1 MKIALLLVIVLG
13 CSATASPQDPRT
25 PRELEK
31 WYGSEYVPLTDAQR
45 DQLARAAI
53 AARKSGICNVHG
65 VKMLKKRVP
74 IHFGLLDFTDPYYSH
89 QISRFPHAQ
98 EYVNGG
104 CEVDP
109 VAEKRLYWTLV
120 CPECKRAERRW
131 ALAHPKHEIAKYILA
146 HR

>member
-1 MKIALLLVIVLG
+1 MKTILLLIIALV
-13 CSATASPQDPRT
+13 CSAVASPQDPRT
-25 PRELEK
+25 PREFEQ
-31 WYGSEYVPLTDAQR
+31 WSGSEYVPLTDAQR
-45 DQLARAAI
+45 DRLARAAI
-53 AARKSGICNVHG
+53 AARKSGICNVHL

-74 IHFGLLDFTDPYYSH
+74 IHFGLLDFSDPYYSH
-89 QISRFPHAQ
+89 EISRFPHAH

-109 VAEKRLYWTLV
+109 IAEKKLHSTLV
-120 CPECKRAERRW
+120 CPECRQAEWRW